1 VKANV
6 MPGERLPTIEVP
18 VTARMI
24 VFGAAASRDWQPQH
38 HDHQWAVER
47 AGARDIFLNTPTL
60 AGWLER
66 YLTDWTGPYGRLG
79 RLTFKMRTPMCV
91 GDRLVFD
98 GVVDSVETGWV
109 NVALQLTVNGEVA
122 TEGTARVAVPAR
134 DGENPWLRERWD
146 P

>member
-1 VKANV
+1 
-6 MPGERLPTIEVP
+6 MPGERLPTMEVP
-18 VTARMI
+18 ITARMI

-38 HDHQWAVER
+38 HDHRWAVER
-47 AGARDIFLNTPTL
+47 AGTRDIFLNTPTL

-79 RLTFKMRTPMCV
+79 RLTFKMRKPMCV
-91 GDRLVFD
+91 GDTLVFD
-98 GVVDSVETGWV
+98 GMVDSIETGWV
-109 NVALQLTVNGEVA
+109 NLALQLTVEGEVA

-134 DGENPWLRERWD
+134 DGENPWQRERWE

>member
-6 MPGERLPTIEVP
+6 MPGERLPTMEVP
-18 VTARMI
+18 ITARMI

-38 HDHQWAVER
+38 HDHRWAVER
-47 AGARDIFLNTPTL
+47 AGTRDIFLNTPTL

-79 RLTFKMRTPMCV
+79 RLTFKMRKPMCV
-91 GDRLVFD
+91 GDTLVFD
-98 GVVDSVETGWV
+98 GMVDSIETGWV
-109 NVALQLTVNGEVA
+109 NLALQLTVEGEVA

-134 DGENPWLRERWD
+134 DGENPWQRERWE

>member
-1 VKANV
+1 
-6 MPGERLPTIEVP
+6 MEVP
-18 VTARMI
+18 ITARMI

-38 HDHQWAVER
+38 HDHRWAVER
-47 AGARDIFLNTPTL
+47 AGTRDIFLNTPTL

-79 RLTFKMRTPMCV
+79 RLTFKMRKPMCV
-91 GDRLVFD
+91 GDTLVFN
-98 GVVDSVETGWV
+98 GMVDSIETGWV
-109 NVALQLTVNGEVA
+109 NLALQLTVEGEVA

-134 DGENPWLRERWD
+134 DGENPWQRERWE

>member
-1 VKANV
+1 MKT
-6 MPGERLPTIEVP
+6 GDKLPTFEVP

-38 HDHQWAVER
+38 HDHAWAKKR

-79 RLTFKMRTPMCV
+79 RLTFKMRRPMCV
-91 GDRLVFD
+91 GDTLVFN
-98 GVVDSVETGWV
+98 GRVTGAEEGWV
-109 NVALQLTVNGEVA
+109 DVELLLTVEGETA
-122 TEGTARVAVPAR
+122 TEGTARVAVPAH
-134 DGENPWLRERWD
+134 DGENPWQRADWS

>member
-1 VKANV
+1 
-6 MPGERLPTIEVP
+6 MPGERLPTMEVP
-18 VTARMI
+18 ITARMI

-38 HDHQWAVER
+38 HDHRWAVER
-47 AGARDIFLNTPTL
+47 AGTRDVFLNTPTL

-79 RLTFKMRTPMCV
+79 RLTFKMRKPMCV
-91 GDRLVFD
+91 GDTLVFD
-98 GVVDSVETGWV
+98 GMVDSIETGWV
-109 NVALQLTVNGEVA
+109 NLALQLTVEGEVA

-134 DGENPWLRERWD
+134 DGENPWQRERWE

>member
-1 VKANV
+1 
-6 MPGERLPTIEVP
+6 MPGERLPTMEVP
-18 VTARMI
+18 ITARMI

-38 HDHQWAVER
+38 HDHRWAVER
-47 AGARDIFLNTPTL
+47 AGTRDIFLNTPTL

-79 RLTFKMRTPMCV
+79 RLTFKMRKPMCV
-91 GDRLVFD
+91 GDTLVFD
-98 GVVDSVETGWV
+98 GMVDSIETGWV
-109 NVALQLTVNGEVA
+109 NLALQLTVEGEVA

-134 DGENPWLRERWD
+134 DGENPWQRDRWE

>member
-1 VKANV
+1 
-6 MPGERLPTIEVP
+6 MPGERLPTMEVP

-38 HDHQWAVER
+38 HDHTWAVER
-47 AGARDIFLNTPTL
+47 AGTRDIFLNTPTM

-79 RLTFKMRTPMCV
+79 RLTFKMRKPMCA
-91 GDRLVFD
+91 GDTLVFD
-98 GVVDSVETGWV
+98 GVVEEISTGWV
-109 NVALQLTVNGEVA
+109 DVALTLTVGGEVA
-122 TEGTARVAVPAR
+122 TEGRARVAVPAR
-134 DGENPWLRERWD
+134 EGENPWVRERWD

>member
-1 VKANV
+1 MKV
-6 MPGERLPTIEVP
+6 GEGLPTFEVP

-38 HDHQWAVER
+38 HDHEWAVER
-47 AGARDIFLNTPTL
+47 AGTRDIFLNTPTL

-79 RLTFKMRTPMCV
+79 RLTFKMRKPMCA
-91 GDRLVFD
+91 GDTLVFN
-98 GVVDSVETGWV
+98 GRVTNAEEGWV
-109 NVALQLTVNGEVA
+109 DVELLLTVGGETA
-122 TEGTARVAVPAR
+122 TEGTARVAVPAHE
-134 DGENPWLRERWD
+134 GENPWTREDWN

>member
-1 VKANV
+1 VKV
-6 MPGERLPTIEVP
+6 GERLPTLEVP

-38 HDHQWAVER
+38 HDHAWAVER

-79 RLTFKMRTPMCV
+79 RLTFKMRTPMCA
-91 GDRLVFD
+91 GDTLVFD
-98 GVVDSVETGWV
+98 GEVAAVEQDWVDVS
-109 NVALQLTVNGEVA
+109 LRLTVDGETA
-122 TEGTARVAVPAR
+122 TEGTARIAVPKH
-134 DGENPWLRERWD
+134 DGENPWQREDWR

>member
-1 VKANV
+1 MSAPKA
-6 MPGERLPTIEVP
+6 GERLPTLEVP

-38 HDHQWAVER
+38 HDHRWAVER

-79 RLTFKMRTPMCV
+79 RLTFKMRRPMCA
-91 GDRLVFD
+91 GDTLVFD
-98 GVVDSVETGWV
+98 GEVTGADDGWV
-109 NVALQLTVNGEVA
+109 DVALTLTVDGELA
-122 TEGTARVAVPAR
+122 TEGTARVAVPR
-134 DGENPWLRERWD
+134 EDGENPWAREDWR

>member
-6 MPGERLPTIEVP
+6 MPGERLPTMEVP
-18 VTARMI
+18 ITARMI

-38 HDHQWAVER
+38 HDHRWAVER
-47 AGARDIFLNTPTL
+47 AGTRDIFLNTPTL

-79 RLTFKMRTPMCV
+79 RLTFKMRKPMCV
-91 GDRLVFD
+91 GDTLVFD
-98 GVVDSVETGWV
+98 GMVDSIETGWV
-109 NVALQLTVNGEVA
+109 NLALQLTVEGEVA
-122 TEGTARVAVPAR
+122 TEGTARVAMPAR
-134 DGENPWLRERWD
+134 DGENPWQRERWE

>member
-6 MPGERLPTIEVP
+6 MPGERLPRMEVP

-38 HDHQWAVER
+38 HDHAWAVAR

-79 RLTFKMRTPMCV
+79 RLTFKMRKPMCV
-91 GDRLVFD
+91 GDTLVFD
-98 GVVDSVETGWV
+98 GVVDSIETGWV
-109 NVALQLTVNGEVA
+109 NVALQLTVDGEVA
-122 TEGTARVAVPAR
+122 TEGSARVAVPSR
-134 DGENPWLRERWD
+134 DGENPWVRERWD